1 MSIYQ
6 TMCEYSLDAMEK
18 LDRRETFTERLGYK
32 FARKIFDIAFVN
44 IHGISPYDYNND
56 WSDNE

>member
-1 MSIYQ
+1 
-6 TMCEYSLDAMEK
+6 MCEYSLDAMER

-56 WSDNE
+56 WSNNE